1 MLLVLL
7 AGKNYSKKQKTEYEN
22 IVTYNDN
29 NFKLIVN
36 SSECE
41 SNVVII
47 DKRFDTDVIFTEFRN
62 SIIINR
68 HEKHYVTL
76 YKLCSAS

>member
-1 MLLVLL
+1 MLLVLF

-47 DKRFDTDVIFTEFRN
+47 DKRFDTDVIYN
-62 SIIINR
+62 SIEIAKSLIAMENIM
-68 HEKHYVTL
+68 
-76 YKLCSAS
+76 